1 MATSLKFDE
10 LNKFSYREYFG
21 QMFTTTEQMRRRIS
35 LAEDIDD
42 VIFFLFAYYSIYDGA
57 ELEIDSASVRAD
69 AKERL
74 TSVVEKHM
82 DVDAYVA
89 NRINTVIDEVADVTE
104 EHIKKRKQE
113 EYKAQEIE
121 DEDSDLDEFERL
133 LSEEKPDET
142 KEYPNWENGFYWT
155 SYTRAMYISAN
166 EANGFENY
174 NDFLEAKASGKT
186 RKRWITELDDRVRFT
201 HTLVEGETVN
211 IDGLFFVGGSYM
223 RFPKDAE
230 YDPAP
235 QEVINCRCTV
245 EYL

>member
-35 LAEDIDD
+35 LAEDIED
-42 VIFFLFAYYSIYDGA
+42 VIFFLLAYYAIYDGA

-74 TSVVEKHM
+74 TTVVEKHM
-82 DVDAYVA
+82 KVDAYVT
-89 NRINTVIDEVADVTE
+89 NHINNVIDEVADVTE
-104 EHIKKRKQE
+104 EHIKKRRDINTAEDTNE
-113 EYKAQEIE
+113 ELHILENGGFDWDAEEESEE
-121 DEDSDLDEFERL
+121 DEQ
-133 LSEEKPDET
+133 
-142 KEYPNWENGFYWT
+142 FYWT
-155 SYTRAMYISAN
+155 SSERAKWISAN
-166 EANGFENY
+166 EANAFENY

-186 RKRWITELDDRVRFT
+186 KKRWITELDDRVRFT
-201 HTLVEGETVN
+201 HTLVEGETVD

>member
-21 QMFTTTEQMRRRIS
+21 EMFTTPEQMRRRVS
-35 LAEDIDD
+35 LAEDIED

-82 DVDAYVA
+82 KVDPYVA
-89 NRINTVIDEVADVTE
+89 NHINTVIDEVADVTE
-104 EHIKKRKQE
+104 EHIRKRKQDE
-113 EYKAQEIE
+113 DNKAKETE
-121 DEDSDLDEFERL
+121 DADSDLDEFEKL
-133 LSEEKPDET
+133 LNEESNTSPDS
-142 KEYPNWENGFYWT
+142 ENGFYWT

-166 EANGFENY
+166 EANAFENY
-174 NDFLEAKASGKT
+174 NDFLEAKANGKT
-186 RKRWITELDDRVRFT
+186 KKRWITELDDKVRFT
-201 HTLVEGETVN
+201 HTLVEGETVD
-211 IDGLFFVGGSYM
+211 IDGLFLVGGSFM

-235 QEVINCRCTV
+235 QEVVNCRCTV
-245 EYL
+245 DYL

>member
-21 QMFTTTEQMRRRIS
+21 EMFTTPAQMRKRVS
-35 LAEDIDD
+35 LAEDIED

-57 ELEIDSASVRAD
+57 ELEIDSESVRAD

-82 DVDAYVA
+82 KVDPYVA
-89 NRINTVIDEVADVTE
+89 NHINTVINEVADVTE
-104 EHIKKRKQE
+104 ERIKKRKEKATEDANE
-113 EYKAQEIE
+113 ELNMLGNNGGFDWDAEEESE
-121 DEDSDLDEFERL
+121 DDEQ
-133 LSEEKPDET
+133 
-142 KEYPNWENGFYWT
+142 FYWT
-155 SYTRAMYISAN
+155 SRERARWISAN
-166 EANGFENY
+166 EANAFENY
-174 NDFLEAKASGKT
+174 NDFLEAKANGKT
-186 RKRWITELDDRVRFT
+186 KKRWITELDDKVRFT
-201 HTLVEGETVN
+201 HTLVEGETVD
-211 IDGLFFVGGSYM
+211 IDGLFLVGGSFM

>member
-21 QMFTTTEQMRRRIS
+21 EMFTTPEQMRRRVS
-35 LAEDIDD
+35 LAEDIED

-82 DVDAYVA
+82 KVDPYVA
-89 NRINTVIDEVADVTE
+89 NHINTVINEVADVTE
-104 EHIKKRKQE
+104 ERIKKRKEKATEDANE
-113 EYKAQEIE
+113 ELNMLGNNGGFDWDAEEESE
-121 DEDSDLDEFERL
+121 DDEQ
-133 LSEEKPDET
+133 
-142 KEYPNWENGFYWT
+142 FYWT
-155 SYTRAMYISAN
+155 SRERARWISAN
-166 EANGFENY
+166 EANAFENY
-174 NDFLEAKASGKT
+174 NDFLEAKANGKT
-186 RKRWITELDDRVRFT
+186 KKRWITELDDKVRFT
-201 HTLVEGETVN
+201 HTLVEGETVD
-211 IDGLFFVGGSYM
+211 IDGLFLVGGSFM

-235 QEVINCRCTV
+235 QEVINCRCSV